1 MKKIFWKNKK
11 VLITGHTGFKGS
23 WLVLILHALGAKI
36 YGYALNPVTKPNLFD
51 SLNLKKYLEK
61 DYRANILNQ
70 KKLKHVLEK
79 VKPSI
84 LIHLAAQSEVLE
96 SYKFP
101 KKTIETNIIGT
112 MNILELIK
120 KAKFLKSAI
129 IVTTDKVYLN
139 LEKKLSFNEGSKL
152 GGTDIY
158 SSSKAAVE
166 ILTSSYTKSF
176 FKNHKCKI
184 ATVRSGNC
192 IGGGDWSRNRIL
204 KDCVTS
210 FAKNKNLIVRSPE
223 STRPWQHVIEP
234 LVGYLKLSEKL
245 FFDKK
250 EKYVGAWNF
259 GPKTKNNLKVK
270 ELAYFGKKIF
280 RSKSKIIFKKN
291 AFYESKNLSLNSMK
305 AFEYLNWKTL
315 LSAKVSLK
323 MTFEW
328 YKKFYDKKS
337 NNEILKFTFNQIKD
351 YLKKLK

>member
-70 KKLKHVLEK
+70 KKLKFVLEK
-79 VKPSI
+79 IKPSI

-112 MNILELIK
+112 INILELIK
-120 KAKFLKSAI
+120 KNKFLKSAI

-250 EKYVGAWNF
+250 EKYVGL
-259 GPKTKNNLKVK
+259 GILDQKP
-270 ELAYFGKKIF
+270 
-280 RSKSKIIFKKN
+280 KII
-291 AFYESKNLSLNSMK
+291 
-305 AFEYLNWKTL
+305 
-315 LSAKVSLK
+315 
-323 MTFEW
+323 
-328 YKKFYDKKS
+328 
-337 NNEILKFTFNQIKD
+337 
-351 YLKKLK
+351 